1 MAMASVLFVFLF
13 AASVGCSSAALH
25 TVGDKQGW
33 TIMGTPNYTAW
44 SEKKTFHVGDTLLF
58 VYNNTFHNV
67 VEVKKSDYDACTE
80 KSAIATYTTGNDSIT
95 IKTAGTHYYLCGFPG
110 HCSIGQKVEIAASAA
125 KGTAPASS
133 AAPSPASSGSDTG
146 SASAPAPQGEATPPS
161 SSGGS
166 GGGASVPAPAPK
178 TSGSHGSGRGL
189 GLVVLSLV
197 IAAAS
202 AGSLIASA

>member
-1 MAMASVLFVFLF
+1 
-13 AASVGCSSAALH
+13 
-25 TVGDKQGW
+25 
-33 TIMGTPNYTAW
+33 MGTPNYTAW

-146 SASAPAPQGEATPPS
+146 SASAPAPQGEGYTPELKRQPVAVRVFQRLHRRPAVLMAVA
-161 SSGGS
+161 
-166 GGGASVPAPAPK
+166 GA
-178 TSGSHGSGRGL
+178 G
-189 GLVVLSLV
+189 VV
-197 IAAAS
+197 A
-202 AGSLIASA
+202 LIW